1 MESASVDQLRDLR
14 KRVLAQEPYTI
25 DELRAAIQELSG
37 DRLAQLTKAATKAPR
52 KAPVKAV
59 DLADLL

>member
-37 DRLAQLTKAATKAPR
+37 DRLAQLTKAATKTPR